1 MTLVKIQL
9 LEDIVGLGV
18 TGDIVQPRPLLSLR
32 DLSILVDTHK
42 VKILPDGKL

>member
-1 MTLVKIQL
+1 MKIQL

-42 VKILPDGKL
+42 VKILPDDKLQEN